1 MVMDPYKILGLEPT
15 ATKDEVKRA
24 YRKKARE
31 NHPDL
36 NPGDQA
42 AAKRMNEINEAYD
55 RITNPDKYAAE
66 DARRAAADS
75 AAGRRPNNG
84 PGRPGQAGSNQ
95 QQGGGYAGQQGR
107 YGWAGDFGFDDIFGD
122 FYTTGAPIHPEVS
135 PSDTPEI
142 AQAINYINTKNFKE
156 ANKVLYKVKSTDRN
170 AR

>member
-1 MVMDPYKILGLEPT
+1 MDPYKILGLESG
-15 ATKDEVKRA
+15 ASMDEVKRA

-36 NPGDQA
+36 NPGDAQ

-75 AAGRRPNNG
+75 AAGRAG
-84 PGRPGQAGSNQ
+84 GYQRPGSGSQQQQQNAGYYQ
-95 QQGGGYAGQQGR
+95 QQGH
-107 YGWAGDFGFDDIFGD
+107 YGWSGDFGFDDIFGG
-122 FYTTGAPIHPEVS
+122 FYTTGAPIHPEAS
-135 PSDTPEI
+135 PSDIEEI
-142 AQAINYINTKNFKE
+142 KMAINMINSKQFNE
-156 ANKVLYKVKSTDRN
+156 AVKVMYRVKSADRN